1 VNAYG
6 DDAQAVLAQVMH
18 EAAYTKEDLVDLVN
32 IGIEELV
39 RQRFELPGFTTL
51 ARTAQQERT
60 AVNQA
65 IYEQVAR
72 ALEEADRQRLI
83 SF

>member
-18 EAAYTKEDLVDLVN
+18 EAAYTKEDLVDLIN

-51 ARTAQQERT
+51 ARTA
-60 AVNQA
+60 
-65 IYEQVAR
+65 
-72 ALEEADRQRLI
+72 
-83 SF
+83 